1 MPGRNHMY
9 KKITRQRRGWGFYH
23 YRLIILLAGSVLMT
37 GCAHWDKHF
46 KKQPQSEIQDGLLS
60 KNIERGAKI
69 YRGGQVNPNEQ
80 TQISQTNSEVGQIPW
95 IAHSGSGATDD
106 IDVSQPG
113 LKVKRVEAYVAPLPL
128 PQFIDAVFG
137 EMLGTTYVV
146 GQNVAARSDVVT
158 LRSSG
163 TMSSKAFLDLVT
175 VALEEYGVRISPEN
189 GVYRVVEDKVLRA
202 RVPRFIKSRARVSTP
217 NSLRP
222 IIQFVE
228 LRALDAS
235 NVVGIL
241 RQAFG
246 NNNPRLTI
254 DGDRQNNYAVLSGLP
269 EDVDQALQIISE
281 LDELNYAGA
290 QVRRYTPKYWDV
302 TEMSEALA
310 QALRREGWQ
319 VALDINQTRTIS
331 LMPVPY
337 SNDLFIFAKTEVA
350 HRRIDRWLNEL
361 DRPVQGGDAEQIFIY
376 QVRNVDAAI
385 LAETANAA
393 LGAVSG
399 GIPGAAQ
406 GATPPTAGGGQN
418 VGGSSGNNF
427 FTVDLIGNRILF
439 SGTANEY
446 ERLIKLLTQ
455 LDTPAPE
462 VLIEVKIAE
471 VTLTDESS
479 FGVEFFIDD
488 IGGEDVQAT
497 AQTGGLGLG
506 NNGITFSVL
515 TGNIDAAINAFASNR
530 RVKVLSTPTLVARSG
545 GSSSIQVGQ
554 DVPIITSQRA
564 ANNQA
569 GTGPLDILQGVEYR
583 STGVLMQIEPIVF
596 SEDRIDLT
604 ITQEVSSTLATANST
619 INSPTISNR
628 TISTQLSLEDGQTA
642 VMGGLIQEDIIRD
655 DTGVPILKDIPL
667 LGQVF
672 STDGL
677 STTRT
682 ELLVLITA
690 YVLRG
695 QEDRSRFVRYLSGR
709 IDESILDEGRLTTL
723 LPRQF

>member
-1 MPGRNHMY
+1 MHDKVATYRPRLYVN
-9 KKITRQRRGWGFYH
+9 IRQFL
-23 YRLIILLAGSVLMT
+23 LIFTGALLLS
-37 GCAHWDKHF
+37 GCAHLEKQLKQF
-46 KKQPQSEIQDGLLS
+46 KTQPQTSIGDGLLS
-60 KNIERGAKI
+60 DNVGRVDKTYQN
-69 YRGGQVNPNEQ
+69 
-80 TQISQTNSEVGQIPW
+80 TQLTSNDVSPQITQGNSEVGQIPY
-95 IAHSGSGATDD
+95 ISYSDD
-106 IDVSQPG
+106 ASTSDGVSTARPR
-113 LKVKRVEAYVAPLPL
+113 LKVQRVEAYVAPLQL

-146 GQNVAARSDVVT
+146 GKDVAARSEVVT

-163 TMSSKAFLDLVT
+163 NMTSKAFLDLVT
-175 VALEEYGVRISPEN
+175 VALEEYGVRVSPEN
-189 GVYRVVEDKVLRA
+189 GVYRIVEDKVLRA
-202 RVPRFIKSRARVSTP
+202 RVPRFIKSRARVNTP

-228 LRALDAS
+228 LQALDS
-235 NVVGIL
+235 GNVVSIL

-246 NNNPRLTI
+246 KNNPRISI
-254 DGDRQNNYAVLSGLP
+254 DTDRPNNYAVLSGLP
-269 EDVDQALQIISE
+269 EDVDQAVQIIRE

-290 QVRRYTPKYWDV
+290 QVRRYTPKFWDV

-319 VALDINQTRTIS
+319 VAIDISQNRTIS
-331 LMPVPY
+331 LMPVEY
-337 SNDLFIFAKTEVA
+337 SNDLFIFAKTVVA
-350 HRRIDRWLNEL
+350 HSRIDRWLNEL
-361 DRPVQGGDAEQIFIY
+361 DRPVQGGDQEQIYIY

-393 LGAVSG
+393 LSTRSVDLPSSLQGGVGAVTNN
-399 GIPGAAQ
+399 IP
-406 GATPPTAGGGQN
+406 N
-418 VGGSSGNNF
+418 VGGGGSGDNF
-427 FTVDLIGNRILF
+427 FTVDLVGNRILF
-439 SGTANEY
+439 AGTANEY
-446 ERLIKLLTQ
+446 EKLIKLLEQ

-488 IGGEDVQAT
+488 IGNNSVQAT
-497 AQTGGLGLG
+497 AQTGGLGIG
-506 NNGITFSVL
+506 SNGITFNVL
-515 TGNIDAAINAFASNR
+515 TGNVDAAINAFASNR

-564 ANNQA
+564 ATSQA
-569 GTGPLDILQGVEYR
+569 GTGPLDILQSVDYR
-583 STGVLMQIEPIVF
+583 STGVLMEIEPIVF
-596 SEDRIDLT
+596 SQDRIDLT

-642 VMGGLIQEDIIRD
+642 VMGGLIQEDTIRD

-667 LGQVF
+667 IGQAF
-672 STDGL
+672 SNDAL

-695 QEDRSRFVRYLSGR
+695 QEDKSQFVRYLSGR
-709 IDESILDEGRLTTL
+709 IDKSVLDEGRLMTL
-723 LPRQF
+723 LPKQF